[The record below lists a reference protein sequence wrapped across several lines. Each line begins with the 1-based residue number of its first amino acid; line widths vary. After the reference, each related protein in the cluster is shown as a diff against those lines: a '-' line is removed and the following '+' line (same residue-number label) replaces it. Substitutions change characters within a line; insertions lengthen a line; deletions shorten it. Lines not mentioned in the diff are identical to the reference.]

1 MNRRKKFE
9 FLLLRLLLIAA
20 LLSAAPGRAR
30 AQSRPDAFRQRPVSV
45 EQAPAKAPTKPTLL
59 GLPENKEA
67 KPPDSDVLRVDTNLV
82 NVFFT
87 AVDKN
92 RRFVTTL
99 GQQDVRV
106 MEDGVPQEVFAF
118 QRETER
124 PLSIAILIDVSAS
137 QQHTLPV
144 EKAAAQTFVDTV
156 IRPRNDQVAVISF
169 TADATLEQGFTGYPE
184 LLHKAIER
192 VEVVFPPGY
201 IGSGIVIPSVPSAAD
216 PDQLRSSTTAIWD
229 AVWVTSEDLL
239 TGTPGKARR
248 TIILLTDGVDTSSQ
262 FKRSEAIERAVKADT
277 VVYSVGIGDKRN
289 FEGVDKDTLHQ
300 LSERTGGKAFF
311 PKDEAEL
318 RAAFAQIEREL
329 RSQYLIAYSPTNKNH
344 DGTYRK
350 VEIEVVNPELRK
362 QKLLLN
368 YRQGYFAQTNAVASD
383 ESRIK

>member
-1 MNRRKKFE
+1 MDRCNKFE
-9 FLLLRLLLIAA
+9 CLLMLFLLATA
-20 LLSAAPGRAR
+20 LLSGTADVR
-30 AQSRPDAFRQRPVSV
+30 AQDQPDTPQQRPRTVQ
-45 EQAPAKAPTKPTLL
+45 QAPSKPTTKPTLQR
-59 GLPENKEA
+59 LPEEKEA
-67 KPPDSDVLRVDTNLV
+67 KPPESDVLRVDTNLV

-92 RRFVTTL
+92 KRFVTTL

-106 MEDGVPQEVFAF
+106 MEDGRPQEVFTF

-144 EKAAAQTFVDTV
+144 EKTAAQTFVDTV
-156 IRPRNDQVAVISF
+156 IRPGKDQVAVISF
-169 TADATLEQGFTGYPE
+169 TGDATLEQGFTGAPE
-184 LLHKAIER
+184 LLHQAIER

-201 IGSGIVIPSVPSAAD
+201 IGGGIIVSGVPSAAD
-216 PDQLRSSTTAIWD
+216 PDQLRAGSTAIWD

-239 TGTPGKARR
+239 SNTAGKARR

-277 VVYSVGIGDKRN
+277 VVYSVGIGDKKN
-289 FEGVDKDTLHQ
+289 FEGVDKDTLRK
-300 LSERTGGKAFF
+300 LSERTGGRAFF

-318 RAAFAQIEREL
+318 RAAFAQIEQEL

-368 YRQGYFAQTNAVASD
+368 YRQGYFAQTNTVASD
-383 ESRIK
+383 ESRK

>member
-1 MNRRKKFE
+1 M
-9 FLLLRLLLIAA
+9 
-20 LLSAAPGRAR
+20 
-30 AQSRPDAFRQRPVSV
+30 
-45 EQAPAKAPTKPTLL
+45 
-59 GLPENKEA
+59 
-67 KPPDSDVLRVDTNLV
+67 
-82 NVFFT
+82 
-87 AVDKN
+87 
-92 RRFVTTL
+92 TTL
-99 GQQDVRV
+99 GQEDVRV
-106 MEDGVPQEVFAF
+106 MEDGVPQEVFTF

-144 EKAAAQTFVDTV
+144 EKAAAQTFVNTV
-156 IRPRNDQVAVISF
+156 IRPGKDQVAVISF
-169 TADATLEQGFTGYPE
+169 TGDATLEQGFTGAPE

-201 IGSGIVIPSVPSAAD
+201 IGGGIVVSGVPSATD
-216 PDQLRSSTTAIWD
+216 PDQLRAGSTAIWD

-239 TGTPGKARR
+239 SDTPGKARR

-289 FEGVDKDTLHQ
+289 FEGVDKDTLRK
-300 LSERTGGKAFF
+300 LSERTGGRAFF

-318 RAAFAQIEREL
+318 RAAFAQIEQEL

-362 QKLLLN
+362 QEVTTHLSAGLLRPN
-368 YRQGYFAQTNAVASD
+368 SQRNG
-383 ESRIK
+383 RKR